1 MLEPTVAT
9 EIVERPPGFVAPDLS
24 PSGLVLQ
31 PEELAEGVF
40 ALMANRPPKDNNGLI
55 VGDRCALVVD
65 SGITPA
71 VAAQIQQHAAALTD
85 KPIRYLANTTFHG
98 DHTFGNAAFDDD
110 VVVVS
115 SAKNKAAMTDLGD
128 EKHARQESMYG
139 DRSLDTVLRWRLPDL
154 VFDRRLEIDLG
165 GRMVELWHF
174 GPGNGPGDTIVYVPD
189 VKLAW
194 TGNFLVPAGVAPMLL
209 VGDPLRYAATVRAMR
224 QALDIEKFVPGHG
237 FIADA
242 ERASR
247 WLIGYLEGLA
257 AEVSRRYRGG
267 QTEDTILTEAIFD
280 GGLTLPVTHAAA
292 SAVAA
297 LNQSLHRLN
306 VLTTYRILTN

>member
-1 MLEPTVAT
+1 MPETSIVT

-31 PEELAEGVF
+31 PEELADGVF

-71 VAAQIQQHAAALTD
+71 VAAQIKQHAGALTD

-98 DHTFGNAAFDDD
+98 DHTFGNAAFDD

-115 SAKNKAAMTDLGD
+115 SARNKAAMTDLGD
-128 EKHARQESMYG
+128 EKRARQESMYG
-139 DRSLDTVLRWRLPDL
+139 DRSLDTVIQWRLPDL

-165 GRMVELWHF
+165 GRTVELWHL

-189 VKLAW
+189 AKLAW

-209 VGDPLRYAATVRAMR
+209 IGDPLQYADTVRAMR
-224 QALDIEKFVPGHG
+224 QTLDIEKFVPGHG

-242 ERASR
+242 EQACE
-247 WLIGYLEGLA
+247 WLVGYLENLA
-257 AEVSRRYRGG
+257 AEIGRRHRDGHS
-267 QTEDTILTEAIFD
+267 EDTILTELDFE
-280 GGLTLPVTHAAA
+280 GGLDLPGTHAAA
-292 SAVAA
+292 PAVAT
-297 LNQSLHRLN
+297 LNQSFHRLN
-306 VLTTYRILTN
+306 VLTTYRSLTD

>member
-1 MLEPTVAT
+1 MPEPTFAR

-31 PEELAEGVF
+31 PEELADGVF
-40 ALMANRPPKDNNGLI
+40 ALLANRPPKDNNGLI

-71 VAAQIQQHAAALTD
+71 VAAQIQRHAAALTD

-128 EKHARQESMYG
+128 EKRARQESMYG
-139 DRSLDTVLRWRLPDL
+139 DPSLDTVLRWRLPDL

-165 GRMVELWHF
+165 GRTVELWHF

-209 VGDPLRYAATVRAMR
+209 IGDPLRYATTVRAMR

-242 ERASR
+242 EQASR
-247 WLIGYLEGLA
+247 WLIAYLEGLA
-257 AEVSRRYRGG
+257 TGVSRRHQDG
-267 QTEDTILTEAIFD
+267 QTEGAIRSEVGFEGVLD
-280 GGLTLPVTHAAA
+280 LPGSHAAA
-292 SAVAA
+292 PAVAA

-306 VLTTYRILTN
+306 VLTTYRSLTG